1 MKGTLFSSDFII
13 DESNKLR
20 LLEFNTD
27 TAMIND
33 ILNNRLD
40 FTAFISL
47 LQSNNI
53 TKLTVVYKVFHRNF
67 IEKLTSVIG
76 NDATFISEI
85 VKIEEDRN
93 TIYPTNVTDESDRF
107 ILRLAYDENAIF
119 DSTYCKQRIE
129 VLKIFKDND
138 NESSV
143 PEFRYSGS
151 AWEGNTFSSSVNASD
166 TFPDI
171 VEKLQ

>member
-53 TKLTVVYKVFHRNF
+53 TKLTAVYKVFHRNF

-93 TIYPTNVTDESDRF
+93 TIYPTNVTDE
-107 ILRLAYDENAIF
+107 
-119 DSTYCKQRIE
+119 
-129 VLKIFKDND
+129 
-138 NESSV
+138 
-143 PEFRYSGS
+143 
-151 AWEGNTFSSSVNASD
+151 
-166 TFPDI
+166 
-171 VEKLQ
+171 

>member
-33 ILNNRLD
+33 ILNTRLD

-67 IEKLTSVIG
+67 IEKHI
-76 NDATFISEI
+76 
-85 VKIEEDRN
+85 KI
-93 TIYPTNVTDESDRF
+93 
-107 ILRLAYDENAIF
+107 
-119 DSTYCKQRIE
+119 
-129 VLKIFKDND
+129 
-138 NESSV
+138 
-143 PEFRYSGS
+143 
-151 AWEGNTFSSSVNASD
+151 
-166 TFPDI
+166 
-171 VEKLQ
+171 